1 MCGAELEA
9 GELVPLV
16 PDYQLDAVEI
26 HAVYPAGRRPSIK
39 VRTFADYLATKLVTA
54 DGSSLK

>member
-26 HAVYPAGRRPSIK
+26 HASIPQAVGHLSKSERLPIISPPNWSRRM
-39 VRTFADYLATKLVTA
+39 VVH
-54 DGSSLK
+54 